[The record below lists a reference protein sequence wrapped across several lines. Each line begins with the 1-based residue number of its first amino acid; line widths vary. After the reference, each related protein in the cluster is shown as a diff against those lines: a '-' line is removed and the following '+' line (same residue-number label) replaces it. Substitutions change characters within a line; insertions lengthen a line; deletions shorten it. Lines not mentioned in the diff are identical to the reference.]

1 MKKILLLLL
10 LILTLTSCNT
20 VTDELPQGEDLTIE
34 QAYTQYGKMLEN
46 FQKEIDENPLYDS
59 VYYKEEHKKLEYNK
73 SKERDEEKYTTTIIT
88 FNKENYHYH

>member
-10 LILTLTSCNT
+10 LILTLASCNN

-46 FQKEIDENPLYDS
+46 FQKEIDENPESFAQLPLNTP
-59 VYYKEEHKKLEYNK
+59 VK
-73 SKERDEEKYTTTIIT
+73 RVDETLAARQLDVREKI
-88 FNKENYHYH
+88 